1 MSKCVFDKM
10 NPNIDL
16 EDTLMDLCEKVWDA
30 DEERE
35 KKAVFIDGLKE
46 LGEGYDSTSLSDLA
60 NYVKEY
66 VGDNYPDLS
75 DIVPINTDIYLAGKA
90 SNIDEEVQEIDSK
103 ALALESPDFEDAP
116 RRDFISKAYGTAN
129 EVQMA
134 MEKDLRKNVVNSF
147 MVNRDKGIVVGDTA
161 TLNSEVR
168 GYQESLLSNV
178 VTFLQNKYSNIE
190 SGKYDTEG
198 ILAELDGLVMYKG
211 GVYTEA
217 LSKINRL
224 AQPFLSPSKLT
235 ADALNNYYTDALSG
249 HKPSKQFITAYNSLV
264 ILNNF
269 DPLLEVTLGKVLEI
283 KPGTKGSFIVDSNKY
298 SLNGANNLPTNWRTS
313 EDIFPERE
321 ISNIDRLLIE
331 TTPMYL
337 WQSATPLTNGTMGLQ
352 EFNYMVSKMK
362 DLVNNS
368 TTRTIKFDGVFF
380 NEYPEFAKYRT
391 YLQGRTMYDL
401 IARIRTNPQRV
412 LPIVFE
418 LSTHP
423 KFFAA
428 YSSNMYR
435 EFYRPD
441 MDLMYSLYKGV
452 FEDSIHSL
460 YGIMKRNPNKTNYLG
475 YITQTIDSVASIK
488 YAQYFQD
495 ENGNTVMRTL
505 KDSSMNVVKM
515 MVENRINGMLSK
527 MAPIRFD
534 DMIEKY
540 NASYDASTSQFTF
553 TIPGADLSITF
564 NPQMKRGQAFEVN
577 RMLADGATTKLA
589 FYNGKADWDNLLGF
603 FNDFLK
609 LDFSPMSN
617 YMKNY
622 LSLKSIG
629 ENIQYDAAI
638 SDLLQFST
646 SVFFNAY
653 VSHELVFKE
662 MGWER
667 FNNTL
672 QEIYGA
678 DNKPG
683 IIKSSGEISLTSK
696 AYIPVLSDLASANS
710 MTTGSF
716 SSSIVKD
723 GEGNALASTTIT
735 RLFDSYHTQWVTQC
749 KYNVDSATKALSLL
763 DNPKLLKG
771 VITSREYKTREQTK
785 QHSSFNVAESY
796 FSSLVFDYVGSLVER
811 EDNSNR
817 IGEAGFMPSVNSDK
831 TTVLKMMVNLRETS
845 RLKKEYSKLN
855 KGEIRSL
862 INSEIGSVYGKV
874 IDNIIS
880 DFTKLNEFASSL
892 GNSVPINP
900 MTNFAE
906 FNEFYGKG
914 AAQHLSFLV
923 KAYNNAHST
932 NLIELLDQVHYINN
946 KGFISFNRS
955 LVSLTNRFNPR
966 YFTSKGYRPAEIF
979 GRLTTADEFWN
990 LKERELLSNLL
1001 DNGFS
1006 IETTDERGRP
1016 YTTPEVQYFA
1026 RMSGWVF
1033 PNTKKV
1039 ILAKF
1044 TPPGKPTINI
1054 SEWSDFGNIGYKE
1067 IDQFGREVYRTYS
1080 SDEFDITKLK
1090 GVLELHPTIATQN
1103 ALDYFFTQE
1112 YMLTTVGTHISH
1124 PAKKAASDPFDLV
1137 EEAARYVAQHKRNV
1151 SFTASMHTFQ
1161 QGMLN
1166 GIPSTYRMAVIDDLP
1181 AVVYNIMGDYDDRG
1195 AKPYDGAT
1203 FVNPFIVHL
1212 ENNSLAGSK
1221 AGIDKKQFVHAYKE
1235 RTCTGIIIKTAGF
1248 GLTNDRMK
1256 NSSFYRLMMR
1266 KMTNYAWKDHLGNPY
1281 IADITKDFR
1290 GNLIPYDTM
1299 YYKGSDGKFYMIN
1312 SIASNG
1318 DNTYSIVKSQVEPD
1332 GTIIKEIPLEITEPI
1347 NTNYALWNMFG
1358 GMNSM
1363 SLKNGQ
1369 LVPSEVS
1376 ITNVVKAIN
1385 GIGVVLNPNG
1395 EVNTQDDIYQ
1405 VLKHSDIHYVPTA
1418 GAVKQGAA
1426 NLNTESAYTDEE
1438 DYNIMEV
1445 KMNNAGI
1452 QLDASHHADEA
1463 NLSIMTQVISS
1474 LASRGFTAE
1483 QAQEVYDALSGLT
1496 EYGIRDYISA
1506 YSEYLESG
1514 DPEQFQ
1520 NVITKTIVKALM
1532 NSSDKDGNIVQAV
1545 AQALLD
1551 KAAEGKELTFKD
1563 TKGIIPY
1570 SDPSVF
1576 NQLVSTITSS
1586 LNRAAIR
1593 IKFAG
1598 TLSVLNPSH
1607 GIWKLYGDRKLD
1619 SFNNEAE
1626 IENLQKLYDTKPLHS
1641 LSEIQLGRTYNV
1653 TVDGVTTARFI
1664 ETPQQYWGL
1673 KKELLGKEA
1682 IIVENVV
1689 VGRDLGAYNIHFS
1702 DMEGNTY
1709 NMWDLDI
1716 VKAMYEFRSKVDVIK
1731 NAKEDADRVAALAD
1745 MQNWLASYNLSSEIK
1760 TAYKQLQSSMQRV
1773 LGALGS
1779 GGSNTVF
1786 IDGQQI
1792 VVNKDSINISAY
1804 ETIMPKIY
1812 MSKFGLNQYDDLS
1825 TIKNDSLF
1833 FVKRMLANWQS
1844 KVDDRDFDI
1853 ELKRLNGNHTYLI
1866 NKSTFKATNTLAPI
1880 EIDKGWDGGKV
1891 YRRGPKGENMYR
1903 LSSENDMVYT
1913 DANGNEIIVTDD
1925 LGFYLESASYHT
1937 IRVSDSAAQSPHFD
1951 SIINPILNAQ
1961 SKVAKRFSKYV
1972 NHDDIAKN
1980 VLRMNRLY
1988 RTSLDSIQKNP
1999 NKVVSDPSV
2008 QMIYESSQEIY
2019 SSFIK
2024 SLDVLAARIPSQ
2036 TMQSFMPM
2044 KVVAFDNPDVNS
2056 AYVNYWQIWLQGSD
2070 FDIDKVSLLGY
2081 SFDKTGKYV
2090 GWSPYFNLSSVK
2102 TLKAS
2107 EKLPF
2112 PTGKEL
2118 ELIPTNDA
2126 SLTNWGR
2133 DYVGSGKLFSF
2144 SGTEVLFLPEYDE
2157 KGELGSLESL
2167 SNFLRMVRS
2176 NGGKLY
2182 IPANSTLP
2190 FDKMAEYI
2198 NKHNLYLGSRKGDA
2212 GMDMVRN
2219 FISTYMYNISINP
2232 INLIQSQS
2240 PIDLG
2245 EPQAAAENSSAGKL
2259 VKTFTPGNTVN
2270 KHISLFEN
2278 MAGKEV
2284 IGISAAGMKDF
2295 FALTQYYNY
2304 VLRSGDPVKQSY
2316 LLFNKTIGGQNV
2328 KLLANTYTSDIS
2340 KITDAQLL
2348 EALRS
2353 VDNTKDAALVL
2364 SALLS
2369 CATDNAKELV
2379 LSKINAG
2386 ADMVGLYIYGIAIG
2400 IDFNRIA
2407 DIMMSKTA
2415 RVLSK
2420 IKNGNIF
2427 NNTKDMAFLTN
2438 VFDYIDDGPE
2448 VASLDPE
2455 FLAELGAALQI
2466 QESMSPALIRS
2477 TLARTMRNSN
2487 GSDFLIESKL
2497 QFIKN
2502 LKKIA
2507 NSLNSES
2514 ARVSSFKF
2522 IDKLR
2527 EYVSALQVI
2536 ESDGGYKYQTI
2547 KELYYGSSELR
2558 KLGSILGLNQGLKTK
2573 VDSKLGFIR
2582 NFENLFNDRFGEF
2595 SKDEATRNVQMS
2607 QPALLNGEYT
2617 TVGNVFATL
2626 ASYVK
2631 EDNTNLDG
2639 EVVESRKYRISFERF
2654 MNDEV
2659 YRNTII
2665 DLYNGVKHTFNIL
2678 DVVWTLP
2685 HFRGYLKAAFI
2696 DYTSQRSISSKFR
2709 AIDSIGGRVIDKYGF
2724 KSSKDIQGV
2733 YRGVQSFLDNILV
2746 NSWMRSANKIIEV
2759 QKGVTVYSNN
2769 GGEFLTEDKTPIVLG
2784 TDWGNASFKRWMESI
2799 VIPDLKNGVLSE
2811 KSKIFMNNKFIKD
2824 LTPLRIDRTATKNA
2838 TFIYTLPVS
2847 MIPKSDSEKASY
2859 LMYKSEFNKLQS
2871 LRYFGYPVSDL
2882 FFYYNLIN
2890 FRNSTTQNS
2899 LTPMFE
2905 EILRD
2910 GSSPLLQEYNSYVS
2924 MFDTGSDLVE
2934 DVDYVM
2940 EDAIVW
2946 CAPKIDTNLARTPYA
2961 YAYDYATMTTKL
2973 YKRATRSAGEDS
2985 YDEIP
2990 VDFDDNQDWWDG
3002 YDEYDSGGARLEPS
3016 QDYQAIED
3024 NRDSRYFLTKASAL
3038 TAGNTVRLNAST
3050 LISIDN
3056 GKLSELKYE
3065 RKTYTRAEVIAKL
3078 KELGG
3083 TESDLDI
3090 PYKTRRV
3097 GSVNEQVLDNTTLL
3111 EILDHIFKN
3120 PC

>member
-1 MSKCVFDKM
+1 MDKCVFDKM

-16 EDTLMDLCEKVWDA
+16 EDTLVDLCESIYDV

-35 KKAVFIDGLKE
+35 KKAMFIDGLKE

-60 NYVKEY
+60 EYVKDY
-66 VGDNYPDLS
+66 VGGNYPDLS
-75 DIVPINTDIYLAGKA
+75 GIIPVNTDIYLAGKA
-90 SNIDEEVQEIDSK
+90 SNIDEEVQEEDSK
-103 ALALESPDFEDAP
+103 TLALESPDFEDTP

-147 MVNRDKGIVVGDTA
+147 LVNRDKGIVIGDTA

-168 GYQESLLSNV
+168 SYQESLLSNV

-190 SGKYDTEG
+190 SGRYNVEGALTE
-198 ILAELDGLVMYKG
+198 LSGLVMYKG
-211 GVYTEA
+211 GIYTDA

-235 ADALNNYYTDALSG
+235 ADALNSYYTDALSG
-249 HKPSKQFITAYNSLV
+249 HKPSKQFISAYNSLV

-283 KPGTKGSFIVDSNKY
+283 KPGTKGDFVVDSNKY
-298 SLNGANNLPTNWRTS
+298 SLNGANNLPTNWRTN

-337 WQSATPLTNGTMGLQ
+337 WQSSTPLTNGTMGLQ

-362 DLVNNS
+362 DLVNNP

-380 NEYPEFAKYRT
+380 NEYPEFSKYRT

-401 IARIRTNPQRV
+401 VARIRTNPQRV
-412 LPIVFE
+412 LPIMFE

-441 MDLMYSLYKGV
+441 MDLMYSLHKGV

-460 YGIMKRNPNKTNYLG
+460 NGIMKRNPDKTNYLG

-495 ENGNTVMRTL
+495 ENGNTIMRTL

-540 NASYDASTSQFTF
+540 NASYDAATKQFSF
-553 TIPGADLSITF
+553 TIPGADIAVAF
-564 NPQMKRGQAFEVN
+564 NPQMKRGQAFEIS
-577 RMLADGATTKLA
+577 RILGDGATTKLA

-609 LDFSPMSN
+609 VDFSPMSN

-629 ENIQYDAAI
+629 ESVQYDAAI

-653 VSHELVFKE
+653 VSHELVYKE

-672 QEIYGA
+672 QEIYGEE
-678 DNKPG
+678 NKPG
-683 IIKSSGEISLTSK
+683 IIKSSAEISLTSK
-696 AYIPVLSDLASANS
+696 AYIPVLSDLANANS

-723 GEGNALASTTIT
+723 GDGNALAATTIT

-749 KYNVDSATKALSLL
+749 KYNVNSATKALSLL

-796 FSSLVFDYVGSLVER
+796 FSSLVYDYVGSLVER

-831 TTVLKMMVNLRETS
+831 TTVLKMMVALNETS
-845 RLKKEYSKLN
+845 RLKKKYSELTRD
-855 KGEIRSL
+855 EVRSL
-862 INSEIGSVYGKV
+862 INSEIGTVYGRI
-874 IDNIIS
+874 IDNIVS

-892 GNSVPINP
+892 GNTVPINP

-923 KAYNNAHST
+923 KAYNDSHNT
-932 NLIELLDQVHYINN
+932 NLIELIDQVHYINN
-946 KGFISFNRS
+946 KGFLSFNRS
-955 LVSLTNRFNPR
+955 LVSLANRFNPN
-966 YFTSKGYRPAEIF
+966 YFTSKGYKPAEVF
-979 GRLTTADEFWN
+979 GRLTTANEFWN

-1006 IETTDERGRP
+1006 IETTDERGRA
-1016 YTTPEVQYFA
+1016 YTTPEIQYFA
-1026 RMSGWVF
+1026 KMSNWVY

-1044 TPPGKPTINI
+1044 TPAGKSTINI
-1054 SEWSDFGNIGYKE
+1054 SEWSDFGSIGYKD
-1067 IDQFGREVYRTYS
+1067 IDQFGREVYRTYT

-1090 GVLELHPTIATQN
+1090 GTLELHPTIANQN

-1124 PAKKAASDPFDLV
+1124 PAKKAASDPLDLV

-1235 RTCTGIIIKTAGF
+1235 KTCTGIIVKTAGF

-1256 NSSFYRLMMR
+1256 NSSFYRLMMK
-1266 KMTNYAWKDHLGNPY
+1266 KMTNHAWRDHLGNPY
-1281 IADITKDFR
+1281 VTDITKDFR

-1299 YYKGSDGKFYMIN
+1299 YYKSADGKFYMIN
-1312 SIASNG
+1312 SIVSNG

-1332 GTIIKEIPLEITEPI
+1332 GTIIKELPLEITQPI
-1347 NTNYALWNMFG
+1347 TTNYALWNMFG

-1363 SLKNGQ
+1363 SLKNGR

-1426 NLNTESAYTDEE
+1426 NINTESSYTDEE
-1438 DYNIMEV
+1438 DYNIMEI

-1496 EYGIRDYISA
+1496 EYGIRDYIDS

-1514 DPEQFQ
+1514 NPEQFQ
-1520 NVITKTIVKALM
+1520 NVITKTIVKTLM

-1586 LNRAAIR
+1586 LNRSAIR
-1593 IKFAG
+1593 VKFAG

-1619 SFNNEAE
+1619 SFNNKEE

-1653 TVDGVTTARFI
+1653 TVDGVTTARFV
-1664 ETPQQYWGL
+1664 ETPQQYWDL

-1682 IIVENVV
+1682 IVVENVV
-1689 VGRDLGAYNIHFS
+1689 TGRDLGAYNIHFS
-1702 DMEGNTY
+1702 DIQGNTY

-1716 VKAMYEFRSKVDVIK
+1716 VKAMYEFRSRVDRIK
-1731 NAKEDADRVAALAD
+1731 GAKEDADRVAALAD
-1745 MQNWLASYNLSSEIK
+1745 MQSWLASYNLNSEIK

-1773 LGALGS
+1773 LGAIGS
-1779 GGSNTVF
+1779 GDSNTVF
-1786 IDGQQI
+1786 VDGQQI
-1792 VVNKDSINISAY
+1792 VINKDSINISAY

-1812 MSKFGLNQYDDLS
+1812 MSKFGLDQYDDLS
-1825 TIKNDSLF
+1825 TIKNDPLF
-1833 FVKRMLANWQS
+1833 FMKRMLANWQS

-1853 ELKRLNGNHTYLI
+1853 ELKRLNGNHTYLV
-1866 NKSTFKATNTLAPI
+1866 NKSTFKSTTLAPK
-1880 EIDKGWDGGKV
+1880 EIDKGWDGGKI
-1891 YRRGPKGENMYR
+1891 YRKGPKGENMYR

-1925 LGFYLESASYHT
+1925 LGFYLESTSYHT
-1937 IRVSDSAAQSPHFD
+1937 IRVSDSAAQSSHFE
-1951 SIINPILNAQ
+1951 SIINPVLVSQ
-1961 SKVAKRFSKYV
+1961 GKVAKRFSKYV
-1972 NHDDIAKN
+1972 NHDDVAKN
-1980 VLRMNRLY
+1980 VLRMNQSY
-1988 RTSLDSIQKNP
+1988 RASLDSIQKNP
-1999 NKVVSDPSV
+1999 NKAVSDPSV

-2070 FDIDKVSLLGY
+2070 FDIDKVSMLGY

-2090 GWSPYFNLSSVK
+2090 GWSPYFNLSSIK
-2102 TLKAS
+2102 TLKSS

-2112 PTGKEL
+2112 PTGKKL
-2118 ELIPTNDA
+2118 ELVPTNDT
-2126 SLTNWGR
+2126 SLTNWGH

-2157 KGELGSLESL
+2157 DGSLGSLELL
-2167 SNFLRMVRS
+2167 SDFLRMVRS
-2176 NGGKLY
+2176 NDGKLY
-2182 IPANSTLP
+2182 IPANSTIP

-2198 NKHNLYLGSRKGDA
+2198 DRHNLYLSSRKGDA

-2219 FISTYMYNISINP
+2219 FISTYMYNISIDP

-2328 KLLANTYTSDIS
+2328 RLLANTYTNDLS

-2348 EALRS
+2348 EALKT

-2448 VASLDPE
+2448 VANLDPE

-2466 QESMSPALIRS
+2466 QESMSPSLIRS

-2497 QFIKN
+2497 QFIKS
-2502 LKKIA
+2502 LKRVA
-2507 NSLNSES
+2507 NSLDSES

-2527 EYVSALQVI
+2527 EYVSALQAI
-2536 ESDGGYKYQTI
+2536 ESDGGHRYQTI

-2582 NFENLFNDRFGEF
+2582 SFENLFNDRFGEF
-2595 SKDEATRNVQMS
+2595 SKDETVRNVQMS

-2617 TVGNVFATL
+2617 TIGNVFATL
-2626 ASYVK
+2626 ANYVK
-2631 EDNTNLDG
+2631 DDNTGLDG
-2639 EVVESRKYRISFERF
+2639 EVIESRKYKISFERF
-2654 MNDEV
+2654 MNDDT

-2665 DLYNGVKHTFNIL
+2665 NLYNGVKHTFNIL

-2685 HFRGYLKAAFI
+2685 HFRGYLKTAFI
-2696 DYTSQRSISSKFR
+2696 DYAAQRSQSSKFR

-2724 KSSKDIQGV
+2724 KSSKDIQSV

-2769 GGEFLTEDKTPIVLG
+2769 GGEFVTEERTPIVLG
-2784 TDWGNASFKRWMESI
+2784 TDWGNASFKSWMEST

-2859 LMYKSEFNKLQS
+2859 MMYKSEFNKLQS

-2905 EILRD
+2905 QILRD

-2934 DVDYVM
+2934 DVDYVID
-2940 EDAIVW
+2940 DAVIW
-2946 CAPKIDTNLARTPYA
+2946 CAPKMDTNLARTPYV

-2973 YKRATRSAGEDS
+2973 YKRIPTRDS
-2985 YDEIP
+2985 QEGEIP
-2990 VDFDDNQDWWDG
+2990 QDIDYAYDFGVEDFMDDG
-3002 YDEYDSGGARLEPS
+3002 EFRSTKLEPNP
-3016 QDYQAIED
+3016 DYQAIED

-3038 TAGNTVRLNAST
+3038 TPGNTLRLNAST

-3065 RKTYTRAEVIAKL
+3065 RKTYTRGEVIAKL

-3083 TESDLDI
+3083 NESDLEI
-3090 PYKTRRV
+3090 PYVTRRV
-3097 GSVNEQVLDNTTLL
+3097 GNVNEQVLDNTTLL